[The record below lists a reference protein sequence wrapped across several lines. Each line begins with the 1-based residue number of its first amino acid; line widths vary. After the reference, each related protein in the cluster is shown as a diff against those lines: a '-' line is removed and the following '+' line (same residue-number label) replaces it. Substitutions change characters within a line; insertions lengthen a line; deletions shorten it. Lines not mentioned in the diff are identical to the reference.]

1 MKFVEQED
9 RHSSEIR
16 ERIQELKSTESRLNR
31 EMEELRKLKDRN
43 IINLEDDMEKKRV
56 SYETNINSLK
66 VTIEDLKAAN
76 LQKASEILS
85 L

>member
-1 MKFVEQED
+1 
-9 RHSSEIR
+9 
-16 ERIQELKSTESRLNR
+16 
-31 EMEELRKLKDRN
+31 MEELRKLKDRN
-43 IINLEDDMEKKRV
+43 IINLEDDMENKRV